1 MQRNDKIRDFI
12 ESTLARTGRPVQDT
26 DLLLEDGIIDSF
38 GIMALLEFVEQTFS
52 IRIDGDELQPDN
64 FRSIAAISAL
74 IERKTTRLAG

>member
-1 MQRNDKIRDFI
+1 MERNDRIRGFI
-12 ESTLARTGRPVQDT
+12 ESSLARAGRSVKDS
-26 DLLLEDGIIDSF
+26 DLLLEEGIIDSF

-74 IERKTTRLAG
+74 VERKLQRLAG